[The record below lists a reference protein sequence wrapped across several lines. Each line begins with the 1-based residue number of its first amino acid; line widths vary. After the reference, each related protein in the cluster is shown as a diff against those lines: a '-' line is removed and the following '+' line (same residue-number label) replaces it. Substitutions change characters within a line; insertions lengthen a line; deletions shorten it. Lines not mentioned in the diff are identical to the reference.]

1 MSQAATEEPPS
12 ARPQVEGE
20 EPKEKSPTPPP
31 APSDEPQHEYPT
43 GLEFATIFVSLLLAV
58 FCVALD
64 NTVRPRQRP
73 MSPRADLTMPPRS
86 SLQQSPGSRMPSRP
100 SMMSDGT
107 GQRILSLSSVP
118 TPVWEVLY
126 LLQCQMGFPDGSV
139 SLRAGIFG
147 VWGRTHLECS
157 DHRAGYRWPRIR
169 RHIHGSFGYDCIHGS
184 SPPQASLSW
193 FHWWDVRDS
202 VGCRSARKCL

>member
-1 MSQAATEEPPS
+1 MVISTLSGWFALGLSGSEGPSHDIIDPVAVKCTQLVALFVFSQQSPPTTMSQAATEEPPS

-31 APSDEPQHEYPT
+31 APSDEPQHDYPT
-43 GLEFATIFVSLLLAV
+43 GLKFATIFISLLLAV

-107 GQRILSLSSVP
+107 GQRI
-118 TPVWEVLY
+118 
-126 LLQCQMGFPDGSV
+126 F
-139 SLRAGIFG
+139 
-147 VWGRTHLECS
+147 
-157 DHRAGYRWPRIR
+157 
-169 RHIHGSFGYDCIHGS
+169 
-184 SPPQASLSW
+184 
-193 FHWWDVRDS
+193 
-202 VGCRSARKCL
+202 